1 LFFRSTSTVV
11 VPKEKM
17 AVAFKEEK
25 AMYNTAGN
33 GFQKVL
39 ISSRFN
45 EVRGSGS
52 LDHFGICSP

>member
-1 LFFRSTSTVV
+1 M

-39 ISSRFN
+39 ISGRFN